1 MEASHMLAE
10 CNQKQ
15 RKRTK
20 EVVLCKYEYRWA
32 LALYSLLMLQSCCQF
47 FWMRQPLCATWK
59 VSGLF
64 PSSSRLH
71 VEVYF
76 RKIIN
81 PRLYERVNVVCS
93 LKSV

>member
-32 LALYSLLMLQSCCQF
+32 MALYSLLVLQSCCQF
-47 FWMRQPLCATWK
+47 FGC
-59 VSGLF
+59 VSHCVLLGR
-64 PSSSRLH
+64 S
-71 VEVYF
+71 VVYSPA
-76 RKIIN
+76 
-81 PRLYERVNVVCS
+81 PRLKNLEP
-93 LKSV
+93 

>member
-47 FWMRQPLCATWK
+47 FLDASAIVCYLEGQWFIPQLLQAT
-59 VSGLF
+59 
-64 PSSSRLH
+64 
-71 VEVYF
+71 
-76 RKIIN
+76 
-81 PRLYERVNVVCS
+81 C
-93 LKSV
+93 